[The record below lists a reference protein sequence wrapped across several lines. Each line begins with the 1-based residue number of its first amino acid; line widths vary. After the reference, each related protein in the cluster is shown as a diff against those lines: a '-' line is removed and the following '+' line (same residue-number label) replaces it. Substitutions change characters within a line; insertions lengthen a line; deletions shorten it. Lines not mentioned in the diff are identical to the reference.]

1 MLNLIVPE
9 LIVTPVLYFVI
20 PCYNEE
26 QVLPRTSGLF
36 LAKLNSLIEAEK
48 ISPDSRVMFVNDG
61 SSDSTWSIISSL
73 TEEDEH
79 YSGISLS
86 HNRGHQNALIAGL
99 MEARLRADITISMDC
114 DGQDDI
120 NCADQMV
127 DEYLKGCDIVYGV
140 RNDRKTDSA
149 FKRTSA
155 GCYYSLLRGMGVD
168 IIPNHADY
176 RLMSS
181 RVLDALA
188 GYGEVNLFLRGII
201 PQMGFKSSI
210 VYYSRAERIAGKT
223 HYPLGKMISLA
234 IDGIT
239 SFSVRPLRIIT
250 VLGAFVAFL
259 SFIGIIYALISAA
272 TGNIVEGWT
281 SMTCIICFV
290 SGIQMISLGVIGE
303 YIGKI
308 YLETKHRPRYIID
321 ERKNLKDVTED

>member
-1 MLNLIVPE
+1 M
-9 LIVTPVLYFVI
+9 TPVLYFVI

-26 QVLPRTSGLF
+26 QVLPETSGLF
-36 LAKLNSLIEAEK
+36 LAKLNSMIEAEK
-48 ISPDSRVMFVNDG
+48 ISPESRVMFVNDG
-61 SSDSTWSIISSL
+61 SKDSTWGIISKL

-79 YSGISLS
+79 YAGISLS
-86 HNRGHQNALIAGL
+86 RNRGHQNALVAGL
-99 MEARLRADITISMDC
+99 MEARLRCDITISMDC

-120 NCADQMV
+120 NCAEQMV
-127 DEYLKGCDIVYGV
+127 DEYLKGNEIVYGV
-140 RNDRKTDSA
+140 RNDRTSDSR
-149 FKRTSA
+149 FKRTTA
-155 GCYYSLLRGMGVD
+155 ECYYSLLRGMGVD

-201 PQMGFKSSI
+201 PHMGFKSSI

-259 SFIGIIYALISAA
+259 SLIGIIYALISAA

>member
-1 MLNLIVPE
+1 M
-9 LIVTPVLYFVI
+9 TPILYFVI

-26 QVLPRTSGLF
+26 QVLPETSGLF
-36 LAKLNSLIEAEK
+36 LAKLNSMIDSGK
-48 ISPDSRVMFVNDG
+48 ISPESRIMFVNDG
-61 SSDSTWSIISSL
+61 SKDGTWNIISSL

-86 HNRGHQNALIAGL
+86 RNRGHQNALIAGL
-99 MEARLRADITISMDC
+99 MEARLYADITISMDC

-120 NCADQMV
+120 DCSEQMV
-127 DEYLKGCDIVYGV
+127 DEYLKGNEIVYGV
-140 RNDRKTDSA
+140 RNDRKSDSA
-149 FKRTSA
+149 FKRTTA
-155 GCYYSLLRGMGVD
+155 ECYYSLLRGLGVE

-201 PQMGFKSSI
+201 PHMGFKSSV

-239 SFSVRPLRIIT
+239 SFSVKPLRIIT
-250 VLGAFVAFL
+250 FLGLFVALL
-259 SFIGIIYALISAA
+259 SFIGIIYALVSAA

-303 YIGKI
+303 YVGKI
-308 YLETKHRPRYIID
+308 YMETKHRPRYIID
-321 ERKNLKDVTED
+321 ERKNLKETSED

>member
-1 MLNLIVPE
+1 MAPI
-9 LIVTPVLYFVI
+9 LYFVI

-26 QVLPRTSGLF
+26 QVLPKTSGLF
-36 LAKLNSLIEAEK
+36 LAKLNAMIDSGK

-61 SSDSTWSIISSL
+61 SKDSTWDIISSL
-73 TEEDEH
+73 TEEDERF
-79 YSGISLS
+79 SGISLS
-86 HNRGHQNALIAGL
+86 RNRGHQNALIAGL
-99 MEARLRADITISMDC
+99 MEARLHADITISMDC

-120 NCADQMV
+120 DCSEQMV
-127 DEYLKGCDIVYGV
+127 DEYLKGSEIVFGV

-149 FKRTSA
+149 FKRTTA
-155 GCYYSLLRGMGVD
+155 ECYYSILRGMGVE

-201 PQMGFKSSI
+201 PQLGFKSSI

-223 HYPLGKMISLA
+223 HYPLGKMMSLA

-239 SFSVRPLRIIT
+239 SFSVKPLRVIT
-250 VLGAFVAFL
+250 LLGLIVALL
-259 SFIGIIYALISAA
+259 SFIGIIYALVSAA
-272 TGNIVEGWT
+272 SGNIVEGWT

-303 YIGKI
+303 YVGKI
-308 YLETKHRPRYIID
+308 YLETKRRPRFIID
-321 ERKNLKDVTED
+321 ERKNLKDISEE

>member
-1 MLNLIVPE
+1 ML
-9 LIVTPVLYFVI
+9 VTPVLYFVI

-26 QVLPRTSGLF
+26 QVLPETSGLF
-36 LAKLNSLIEAEK
+36 LEKLNSMIDAGK
-48 ISPDSRVMFVNDG
+48 ISPESRVMFVNDG
-61 SSDSTWSIISSL
+61 SKDNTWNIISSL
-73 TEEDEH
+73 TEEDSH
-79 YSGISLS
+79 YCGISLS

-99 MEARLRADITISMDC
+99 MEARKRCDITISMDC

-120 NCADQMV
+120 ACAEQMV
-127 DEYLKGCDIVYGV
+127 DEYAKGMDIVYGV
-140 RNDRKTDSA
+140 RNDRTSDSA
-149 FKRTSA
+149 FKRTTA
-155 GCYYSLLRGMGVD
+155 EWYYAILRAMGIE

-188 GYGEVNLFLRGII
+188 GYSEVNLFLRGII
-201 PQMGFKSSI
+201 PHMGFKSSI
-210 VYYSRAERIAGKT
+210 VYYARAERVAGST
-223 HYPLGKMISLA
+223 HYPLGKMISFA

-239 SFSVRPLRIIT
+239 SFSVKPLRIIT
-250 VLGAFVAFL
+250 VLGAIVALL
-259 SFIGIIYALISAA
+259 SFIGIIYALISAT

-308 YLETKHRPRYIID
+308 YLETKRRPRYIID
-321 ERKNLKDVTED
+321 ESKNLKEVSED

>member
-1 MLNLIVPE
+1 ME
-9 LIVTPVLYFVI
+9 PVLYFVI

-26 QVLPRTSGLF
+26 QVLPETSGLF
-36 LAKLNSLIEAEK
+36 LEMLKFMIDAGK
-48 ISPDSRVMFVNDG
+48 ISPESRVMFVNDG
-61 SSDSTWSIISSL
+61 SRDNTWNIISSL

-79 YSGISLS
+79 YAGISLA

-99 MEARLRADITISMDC
+99 MEARLHADITISMDC

-120 NCADQMV
+120 MCAEKMV
-127 DEYLKGCDIVYGV
+127 DEYLKGNEIVYGV
-140 RNDRKTDSA
+140 RNDRTTDSA
-149 FKRTSA
+149 FKRTTA
-155 GCYYSLLRGMGVD
+155 ECYYGLLRTMGIE

-201 PQMGFKSSI
+201 PHMGFKSSI
-210 VYYSRAERIAGKT
+210 VYYSRAKRIAGST
-223 HYPLGKMISLA
+223 HYPLKKMLALA

-239 SFSVRPLRIIT
+239 SFSVKPLRMIT
-250 VLGAFVAFL
+250 FLGVFVALL
-259 SFIGIIYALISAA
+259 SFIGIIYALVGAA

-281 SMTCIICFV
+281 STTCIICFV
-290 SGIQMISLGVIGE
+290 SGIQMISLGIIGE

-321 ERKNLKDVTED
+321 ERKNLKEVSED